1 MEVLEYGNSE
11 ASVVLVQPVGEHEMS
26 GMERE
31 VDIIRNNTNIDFGL
45 LAFKVNNW
53 NNDLSPWKA
62 PAVFGNDDFGDG
74 AVNTLNEILSYC
86 ADRSRRYVIGGYSL
100 AGLFS
105 LWAAYQTDIFSG
117 VAAASPSIWFPG
129 FKEYMEE
136 NPIRSSTVYLSL
148 GDKEEKTRNLVMAKV
163 GERIRDAYERLHEF
177 GVNCILEWNA
187 GNHFKE
193 AEVRTAK
200 GFSWVVNN

>member
-1 MEVLEYGNSE
+1 MEVLEYGNSG
-11 ASVVLVQPVGEHEMS
+11 ASVVLVQPVGEHELS

-45 LAFKVNNW
+45 LAFKVSDW
-53 NNDLSPWKA
+53 NKELSPWKA

-86 ADRSRRYVIGGYSL
+86 KDRSRRYVIGGYSL

-148 GDKEEKTRNLVMAKV
+148 GDKEEKTRNMVMAKV

-177 GVNCILEWNA
+177 GVNCVLEWNA
-187 GNHFKE
+187 GNHFKD